1 MASTKESGDLEKY
14 IKQHVGDIL
23 FEQISRN
30 LSNLVVTVTKYVTE
44 DLGEKLPSAIQKIV
58 SLLEGRPE
66 DKRRDFLNTQA
77 ERDFAIGTIRNI
89 HEIKTGALKIS
100 GGPSSASVAIST
112 TVSSPAVVETVEP
125 AVVETA
131 QATDSNV
138 AVGAENED
146 APRKKKF
153 KLMKL
158 FAKKSK
164 KDKTVAPATTT
175 A

>member
-58 SLLEGRPE
+58 SLLEGWLKTRGY
-66 DKRRDFLNTQA
+66 FLTQA